1 MFDLIV
7 GTNSSVPHP
16 SAVCDPFTHS
26 FPSQSAQTAAFRAW
40 IWRGA
45 KVELT
50 KLNAPKGQTY
60 LQNADSENMASS
72 AIEATKY
79 AITIKAVSQGLAQ
92 RSSHSYNQKIKKR
105 VPIDTHLFRK
115 NPGQRFPAKLSL

>member
-16 SAVCDPFTHS
+16 RVFFDPFTHS
-26 FPSQSAQTAAFRAW
+26 FPSQSVQTAALRAW
-40 IWRGA
+40 IWSGA

-60 LQNADSENMASS
+60 LQKGDSEKMASS
-72 AIEATKY
+72 TIEVTKY
-79 AITIKAVSQGLAQ
+79 ATTSQAVSQGLAQ
-92 RSSHSYNQKIKKR
+92 RSSHSYNQKIKKS
-105 VPIDTHLFRK
+105 VPNDTHLFRK
-115 NPGQRFPAKLSL
+115 NRGQRFPAKLSL